1 MMEEGA
7 ANELENRI
15 RLLIAP
21 MNFWEQVRFLSFL
34 HIVATAHDG
43 ITTQEAETR
52 RTAFRSALTFGLP
65 AGRRPN
71 VEDVDIDF
79 IVTAALSDKEEFRQ
93 IIQRLQSAVIHESDI
108 LADRQGNAQNAQDGS
123 AGIPHNIGQQNLQVL
138 QANPSMNSDST
149 LTTDGSRSEPAVG
162 LHLSA
167 DTSAGT
173 ADASAGGTNPQNDPQ
188 ND

>member
-21 MNFWEQVRFLSFL
+21 MNFWEQVGFLSFL
-34 HIVATAHDG
+34 HGVATAHDG

-65 AGRRPN
+65 AGIRPN

-149 LTTDGSRSEPAVG
+149 LTTDGSRSEPCQG
-162 LHLSA
+162 YS
-167 DTSAGT
+167 
-173 ADASAGGTNPQNDPQ
+173 
-188 ND
+188 

>member
-1 MMEEGA
+1 MEEGA

-15 RLLIAP
+15 RLLIDP
-21 MNFWEQVRFLSFL
+21 MDTTGQIGFLGFL
-34 HIVATAHDG
+34 HGMTNW
-43 ITTQEAETR
+43 EADLETR
-52 RTAFRSALTFGLP
+52 RAAFRGTLTSFLP
-65 AGRRPN
+65 VGDHPEI
-71 VEDVDIDF
+71 EDVDIDF

-123 AGIPHNIGQQNLQVL
+123 AGIPHNIGQQNRQVL

>member
-21 MNFWEQVRFLSFL
+21 MNFWEQVGFLSFL
-34 HIVATAHDG
+34 HGVATHDG

-65 AGRRPN
+65 AGIRPN

-108 LADRQGNAQNAQDGS
+108 RRRSPGKCAKRTRWFSGNSPQYWPAESTGT
-123 AGIPHNIGQQNLQVL
+123 
-138 QANPSMNSDST
+138 PS
-149 LTTDGSRSEPAVG
+149 
-162 LHLSA
+162 
-167 DTSAGT
+167 
-173 ADASAGGTNPQNDPQ
+173 
-188 ND
+188 

>member
-1 MMEEGA
+1 MEEGA

-65 AGRRPN
+65 AGIRPN

-79 IVTAALSDKEEFRQ
+79 IVTALSDEGKFRQ
-93 IIQRLQSAVIHESDI
+93 FVKRLRSEVIEEGEI
-108 LADRQGNAQNAQDGS
+108 VADRQGNAQNAQDGS
-123 AGIPHNIGQQNLQVL
+123 AGIPHNIGQQNIQVL
-138 QANPSMNSDST
+138 QAYPSMNSDST
-149 LTTDGSRSEPAVG
+149 LTTDGSRSEPCQG
-162 LHLSA
+162 YR
-167 DTSAGT
+167 
-173 ADASAGGTNPQNDPQ
+173 
-188 ND
+188 

>member
-21 MNFWEQVRFLSFL
+21 MNFWEQVGFLFFL
-34 HIVATAHDG
+34 LGVATHDG